1 MIGLMLQHSHKMK
14 NTMMMID
21 DVTLLMMIDEFAL
34 MPTFDK
40 SILHLLF
47 TWHGVENLVMMLLLL
62 LILLLMLLIRPMVYC
77 ESL

>member
-14 NTMMMID
+14 KTMMMID
-21 DVTLLMMIDEFAL
+21 DITNTYDDDEFAL
-34 MPTFDK
+34 MPTIEK

-62 LILLLMLLIRPMVYC
+62 LILLLMLLI
-77 ESL
+77 SN